1 MDRLARYCH
10 LLWAAVGHLGEDLN
24 ASSHGHI
31 FHYPTSSGGRAHP
44 TGGISLGW
52 GPSQHQAMV
61 IRPRRYPKPN
71 WTNQSP
77 VIFCFKVKSMKR
89 YSFILP
95 GHGSPWWWNT
105 WNCLW
110 PRSRGVGEVCWVW
123 EEIIRTQIG
132 KTCQDGEAGDWG
144 QFLCLFQL
152 LMALKVLG
160 VLFNDLGERPLICIC
175 LVFSHDLIEVMHLG
189 CAFLLGTLALLW
201 SSVWKPCTYNFQM
214 KPIITTTINTPAITI
229 PTFHDCQPC
238 ARYCMNYFTV
248 TDSLALMKI
257 WYDRYYYYP
266 HVPSEK
272 LRAREPK

>member
-1 MDRLARYCH
+1 MELLVARLPWCGRSLLGVGRNHSNTDRK
-10 LLWAAVGHLGEDLN
+10 DLPRWRGWRLRTVPLSFPI
-24 ASSHGHI
+24 AHDLE
-31 FHYPTSSGGRAHP
+31 SSGS
-44 TGGISLGW
+44 IVQW
-52 GPSQHQAMV
+52 F
-61 IRPRRYPKPN
+61 RR
-71 WTNQSP
+71 S
-77 VIFCFKVKSMKR
+77 
-89 YSFILP
+89 
-95 GHGSPWWWNT
+95 
-105 WNCLW
+105 
-110 PRSRGVGEVCWVW
+110 
-123 EEIIRTQIG
+123 
-132 KTCQDGEAGDWG
+132 
-144 QFLCLFQL
+144 
-152 LMALKVLG
+152 
-160 VLFNDLGERPLICIC
+160 PLICIC

-214 KPIITTTINTPAITI
+214 KPIITTTINTTAITI